1 MATKKK
7 KKSLKDRL
15 KAKKSEL
22 ASRGG
27 KGSVEYLKDEGT
39 YRIRILPMIDEEADF
54 IEEVTSFYL
63 GNDIGSV
70 YSPDTFGEPCALM
83 DAYQELKKSDD
94 EEDNELAKS
103 MSPRKAY
110 LTPVVFYKDLKG
122 KKVDTERSGKLL
134 KISKG
139 VYQQLIDLYL
149 DDDEWGDLTDPKK
162 GYDIKITRTGKGKF
176 DTEYDAKPCKNSPI
190 PKEFK
195 KPVDLQAMIKEIIA
209 PYDDTV
215 EKRDQFLGL
224 GADDDDDDA
233 PKKKSKKG
241 SKSKSKSKDKKTSSK
256 KKKSSKKKSKK
267 GDI

>member
-1 MATKKK
+1 MALKKKK

-15 KAKKSEL
+15 KEKKVQL

-27 KGSVEYLKDEGT
+27 SSNIEYLKDEGT
-39 YRIRILPMIDEEADF
+39 YRIRILPMVDEEADF
-54 IEEVTSFYL
+54 IEEVLSFYL
-63 GNDIGSV
+63 GNDMGSV
-70 YSPDTFGEPCALM
+70 YSPGTNGEPCALLET
-83 DAYQELKKSDD
+83 YNELKKSDD
-94 EEDNELAKS
+94 EEDNELAKT
-103 MSPRKAY
+103 MSPRNSY
-110 LTPVVFYKDLKG
+110 LTPVIFYKDLKG

-176 DTEYDAKPCKNSPI
+176 DTEYDAKPCKNTPI

-195 KPVDLQAMIKEIIA
+195 KPVDLQEMVKGIIA
-209 PYDDTV
+209 SYDDTV
-215 EKRDQFLGL
+215 EARDKFLGL
-224 GADDDDDDA
+224 DEDDEDDK
-233 PKKKSKKG
+233 PKKNSKKKS
-241 SKSKSKSKDKKTSSK
+241 SKTKIK
-256 KKKSSKKKSKK
+256 KKKSSKKKK